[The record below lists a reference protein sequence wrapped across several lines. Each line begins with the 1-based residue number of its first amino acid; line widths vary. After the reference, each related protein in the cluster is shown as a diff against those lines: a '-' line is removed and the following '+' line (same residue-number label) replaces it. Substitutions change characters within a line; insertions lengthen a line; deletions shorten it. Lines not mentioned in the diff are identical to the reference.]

1 MVLMKKGIAD
11 LRQNR
16 FFAVFILLLNCFYI
30 SACASTAAGKSKE
43 QTNALQEE
51 PLFEDWQYRGFGSEY
66 PAWCEVI
73 LLNKD
78 FKELKDFFP
87 EIQDHL
93 GRVYCFSVE
102 SNTID
107 NSSAVLTNEEL
118 LNTGDKILA
127 KTWVKI
133 NPYYEEFDN
142 PYFSLILFF
151 RDSQEDSQ

>member
-1 MVLMKKGIAD
+1 MKKKLYMPLPVKLFLFA
-11 LRQNR
+11 
-16 FFAVFILLLNCFYI
+16 AVFFLAGCTSVDKKSG
-30 SACASTAAGKSKE
+30 SAKE
-43 QTNALQEE
+43 AVQ
-51 PLFEDWQYRGFGSEY
+51 PDLFEDWQYRGFGSGY

-78 FKELKDFFP
+78 FKELENFFP
-87 EIQDHL
+87 EIQGHL
-93 GRVYCFSVE
+93 SRVYCFHAGA
-102 SNTID
+102 NTVD
-107 NSSAVLTNEEL
+107 NASAILTNEEL
-118 LNTGDKILA
+118 LNKGDKILA

>member
-16 FFAVFILLLNCFYI
+16 FFAVFILLLNCFFI

-133 NPYYEEFDN
+133 NPYYKQFDI
-142 PYFSLILFF
+142 PYYSMILFIK
-151 RDSQEDSQ
+151 DSQEDFQ